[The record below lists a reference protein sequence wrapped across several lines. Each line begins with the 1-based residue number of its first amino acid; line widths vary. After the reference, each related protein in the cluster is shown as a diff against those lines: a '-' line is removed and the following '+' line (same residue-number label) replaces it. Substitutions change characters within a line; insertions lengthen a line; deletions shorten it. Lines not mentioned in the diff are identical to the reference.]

1 MSERNFREKSKNCKI
16 LSMVLQNHTKLWN
29 AIRNGI
35 VMIKMANDEQEQL
48 AEKKG
53 IYQYYY
59 TEKSQHGKSK
69 SECSK

>member
-48 AEKKG
+48 AKKKRNLSVLLHRE
-53 IYQYYY
+53 IP
-59 TEKSQHGKSK
+59 TWKK
-69 SECSK
+69 

>member
-48 AEKKG
+48 AEKKRNLSVLLHRE
-53 IYQYYY
+53 IP
-59 TEKSQHGKSK
+59 TWKK
-69 SECSK
+69 